1 VASFVDALQEFSASV
16 ERDNVEKIAINESF
30 TRFFN
35 IYFACVC
42 VCVCV
47 CVMVKL
53 LNSDCLIS
61 AAMTVNFRSHFG

>member
-42 VCVCV
+42 VCVRV
-47 CVMVKL
+47 CDGEITQFRL
-53 LNSDCLIS
+53 F
-61 AAMTVNFRSHFG
+61 NFRSYDCKL